1 MSPAEKE
8 KIWRVRPEWPFLL
21 FLLSLVAAYLG
32 LVFLMVG
39 ANVLTASW
47 EALQETMANP
57 DIRKAV
63 GLSFATS
70 TATSLL
76 SILVAVP
83 IGYFISRFRFRG
95 KALLDSLLD
104 IPVLLPPLTV
114 GLSLLL
120 VFNQVSLATSLSGLA
135 IAFGV
140 SLVGGFIGR
149 APRAVVISLGLI
161 TIGLTAG
168 AFFWSGDERTPE
180 RVLGAAGMPVTF
192 RPIAVVLAQFPVA
205 AAFAIRMMRT
215 HFDEITP
222 RLEAVAMSL
231 GCHRG
236 LAFREVILPMSGR
249 AVLATGTMAWARAM
263 GEFGPILV
271 FAGATRGRTEVLST
285 SVYLEMTI
293 GNVSGAAVLSLA
305 MILLAVTTIFGVRL
319 LMGKG
324 GRG

>member
-1 MSPAEKE
+1 MSSAEME

-32 LVFLMVG
+32 LVGLMVG

-47 EALQETMANP
+47 GALQEVMADS
-57 DIRKAV
+57 DIRQAV
-63 GLSFATS
+63 GLSLVTS
-70 TATSLL
+70 TATALL

-83 IGYFISRFRFRG
+83 IGYFMSRYRFRG
-95 KALLDSLLD
+95 KALLDSLID

-120 VFNQVSLATSLSGLA
+120 VFNHIPLSACFGVLAAAFGLA
-135 IAFGV
+135 AVGA
-140 SLVGGFIGR
+140 LVGR
-149 APRAVVISLGLI
+149 APRAVVTFLSLVAG
-161 TIGLTAG
+161 GFTAG
-168 AFFWSGDERTPE
+168 AWWWLGRDVTPE
-180 RVLGAAGMPVTF
+180 QVLGVAGVPVTF

-215 HFDEITP
+215 HFDEINP

-236 LAFREVILPMSGR
+236 LAFREVILPMSCR
-249 AVLATGTMAWARAM
+249 AMVAAGTMAWARAL

-285 SVYLEMTI
+285 SIYLELTV

-305 MILLAVTTIFGVRL
+305 MILLAVATIFGVRL
-319 LMGKG
+319 LVGKG

>member
-1 MSPAEKE
+1 
-8 KIWRVRPEWPFLL
+8 
-21 FLLSLVAAYLG
+21 
-32 LVFLMVG
+32 
-39 ANVLTASW
+39 
-47 EALQETMANP
+47 
-57 DIRKAV
+57 
-63 GLSFATS
+63 
-70 TATSLL
+70 
-76 SILVAVP
+76 
-83 IGYFISRFRFRG
+83 
-95 KALLDSLLD
+95 
-104 IPVLLPPLTV
+104 
-114 GLSLLL
+114 
-120 VFNQVSLATSLSGLA
+120 
-135 IAFGV
+135 
-140 SLVGGFIGR
+140 
-149 APRAVVISLGLI
+149 
-161 TIGLTAG
+161 
-168 AFFWSGDERTPE
+168 
-180 RVLGAAGMPVTF
+180 MPVTF